1 MAIVKKGDRY
11 SVNTHELEV
20 NYQSRTYEDL
30 SNEFQNLYPNAIRAF
45 QLIPAMY
52 NRLTLVD
59 NLSHKAALTKI
70 QYDHK
75 KLNGFSTR
83 NMYRYLPSGNPY
95 IPKRVMTPRHKI
107 SNTKTDA
114 TVQSS
119 KDEQPARMVDVI
131 VQRQNEKDGK
141 DKRIQELENKLKQHD
156 DDLKDKKPQIAGLS
170 AQVEFLRKQLQPSY
184 KQNNMNEHSSDDEVI
199 DFEFRLSWETV
210 RDYMGSK
217 FKSGRTLEVWFHGR
231 FHKLTGKVIEAN
243 PGKKSELTTSTRN
256 LGKK

>member
-1 MAIVKKGDRY
+1 VAIVKKGDRY

-83 NMYRYLPSGNPY
+83 NMYRYLPSDNPY
-95 IPKRVMTPRHKI
+95 IPKRVMTPRLKI
-107 SNTKTDA
+107 SNTKNDA
-114 TVQSS
+114 TVKFS
-119 KDEQPARMVDVI
+119 KVEQPARMVDVI
-131 VQRQNEKDGK
+131 VQRQNEKGGK
-141 DKRIQELENKLKQHD
+141 DRIQELENDLKQRDH
-156 DDLKDKKPQIAGLS
+156 DLKDKKSQNAGLS
-170 AQVEFLRKQLQPSY
+170 
-184 KQNNMNEHSSDDEVI
+184 SS
-199 DFEFRLSWETV
+199 
-210 RDYMGSK
+210 
-217 FKSGRTLEVWFHGR
+217 
-231 FHKLTGKVIEAN
+231 
-243 PGKKSELTTSTRN
+243 
-256 LGKK
+256 